1 MSMIFFRQKLHEVI
15 TLPPPPKDDMAE
27 ALEVQ
32 NIVNVRTPIQVK
44 SVMDHDQD
52 PYFAIKKVIK
62 KYKLEFHPNELEQ
75 ILKESVPIITHF
87 KDFYNRKRP
96 HVVLPKIQT
105 LPSKTNKTPAYPSG
119 HACQS
124 VIIARYVAGKEPKAE
139 RELMKAAYECGYGR
153 VIAGFHYPSDF
164 VTGNLLGEKMYV
176 MMSKA
181 DFGAEMAEDFARGTR
196 IKYKD
201 LSQSL
206 KKLI

>member
-1 MSMIFFRQKLHEVI
+1 MIFFRVGLEKVI
-15 TLPPPPKDDMAE
+15 TLPPPSIPD
-27 ALEVQ
+27 LEEVEEVKR
-32 NIVNVRTPIQVK
+32 IVAVRTPDQVE
-44 SVMDHDQD
+44 SVMNHDQV
-52 PYFAIKKVIK
+52 PFYAIRKVCEDNGLVFHK
-62 KYKLEFHPNELEQ
+62 NEFNQ
-75 ILKESVPIITHF
+75 IIEESAIIIRKF
-87 KDFYNRKRP
+87 KDHFDRDRP
-96 HVVLPKIQT
+96 VEVFPQLNT

-181 DFGAEMAEDFARGTR
+181 DFGAEMAEDIARGTR

>member
-27 ALEVQ
+27 ALEVEK
-32 NIVNVRTPIQVK
+32 IVNARTADQVK

-164 VTGNLLGEKMYV
+164 TTGNLLGEKMYV
-176 MMSKA
+176 LMNKM
-181 DFGAEMAEDFARGTR
+181 DFGMEFEEKTSF
-196 IKYKD
+196 KNFQK
-201 LSQSL
+201 SL
-206 KKLI
+206 QI

>member
-1 MSMIFFRQKLHEVI
+1 MAFHEDE
-15 TLPPPPKDDMAE
+15 LRGM
-27 ALEVQ
+27 
-32 NIVNVRTPIQVK
+32 VK
-44 SVMDHDQD
+44 Q
-52 PYFAIKKVIK
+52 A
-62 KYKLEFHPNELEQ
+62 
-75 ILKESVPIITHF
+75 VPTIRHF
-87 KDFYNRKRP
+87 KNKFNRIRP
-96 HVVLPKIQT
+96 FEAYPELDVLG
-105 LPSKTNKTPAYPSG
+105 SKTNKTRSYPSG

-181 DFGAEMAEDFARGTR
+181 DFGAEMAEDVARGTR

>member
-27 ALEVQ
+27 ALEVEK
-32 NIVNVRTPIQVK
+32 IVNARTADQVK

-62 KYKLEFHPNELEQ
+62 KYKLEFHPHELEQ

-139 RELMKAAYECGYGR
+139 KELMAAAYECGYGR
-153 VIAGFHYPSDF
+153 VIAGFHYVSDF
-164 VTGNLLGEKMYV
+164 NIGNLLGEKMYIL
-176 MMSKA
+176 MNKM
-181 DFGAEMAEDFARGTR
+181 DFGMEIEEKTSF
-196 IKYKD
+196 KNFQK
-201 LSQSL
+201 SL
-206 KKLI
+206 II